1 MKNLKGFV
9 KYAIGFVIGVVLTL
23 VAIRVFIL
31 PGLTMDIGKLSLEG
45 AARAY
50 NLGVR
55 DTMENTQTFYDYF
68 DEDELNEAINWEY
81 RFIK

>member
-1 MKNLKGFV
+1 
-9 KYAIGFVIGVVLTL
+9 
-23 VAIRVFIL
+23 
-31 PGLTMDIGKLSLEG
+31 MDIGKLSLEG

-50 NLGVR
+50 NLGVK